1 MDKIVA
7 FLLQYDYLVLFATV
21 LAEQLGAPIPA
32 IPVLLAAGALT
43 ANGHISFAAGLVV
56 ALIASLISDSVW
68 FGLGRRKGPAI
79 LRTLCKIA
87 LEPDSCVSITKA
99 WFRKLGGWSLV
110 VAKFIPGLS
119 TAAPPIAGATGI
131 PLARF
136 VILDGLGA
144 LVWAGAWML
153 AGLIFSQQLERAAE
167 WATEFGL
174 RAAVV
179 FCAGLGGY
187 ILFKYVQRRRF
198 LRSLRLARISPNEL
212 RRLMEGAPPPF
223 VVDLRNPI
231 ELGSGSVRIPGAVWC
246 NSNGLAERKDEI
258 PRDRE
263 IVLYCS

>member
-7 FLLQYDYLVLFATV
+7 FLLQYDYVLLFAAV

-43 ANGHISFAAGLVV
+43 ASGHISFAAGMVV
-56 ALIASLISDSVW
+56 ALAASLLSDGVW
-68 FGLGRRKGPAI
+68 YGLGKRKGPII

-99 WFRKLGGWSLV
+99 WFKKLGGWSLV

-119 TAAPPIAGATGI
+119 TAAPPIAGATGMR
-131 PLARF
+131 LGAF
-136 VILDGLGA
+136 LLLDGLGA
-144 LVWAGAWML
+144 LVWAGVWML
-153 AGLIFSQQLERAAE
+153 GGLIFSHQLERAAE

-179 FCAGLGGY
+179 LCAGLGGY
-187 ILFKYVQRRRF
+187 ILFKYVQRKRF
-198 LRSLRLARISPNEL
+198 LQTLRLARISPNEL
-212 RRLMEGAPPPF
+212 RRLLEDSPPPF
-223 VVDLRNPI
+223 IVDLRNPI
-231 ELGSGSVRIPGAVWC
+231 ELGAGSVRIPGAVWF
-246 NSNGLAERKDEI
+246 NSSELAQRKDEI